1 MDISNLTSVYNQNP
15 SLQSQYTLQQYLDLF
30 GGSSTGNTGTTG
42 NTTQT
47 QTTTPAN
54 QGIIGANINQYQTG
68 GDDFSVYN
76 PDPTKVRTDY
86 RPDYDYRKHIDY
98 NPNLTATANEKQ
110 FDMYQNYYNKPAP
123 SGIEQFIGKAIN
135 FIPYIGP
142 LKRGAEFVG
151 GAIKGMFPVNQRGIL
166 ENELRGSGI
175 LTDDI
180 GRMVGDPNTVEGVMA
195 GYNASADP
203 FKENNVWDKRK
214 ETIAETVARKY
225 GIEIDDDFD
234 FSSVKK
240 GDKGYDLINRY
251 NLIAKNQFI
260 AKQKNKK
267 AKDIADF
274 RRKEKER
281 KAFEAAKAKQIT
293 TVPTQ
298 LGGGDGQSGGDYAG
312 GAAFAAAN
320 PYGGSGTMDDLGA
333 DSFRKGGRVG
343 LENGGAPV
351 YSESDFPK
359 LLSPF
364 RPTSEKPSL
373 SDYDEDI
380 WDYDVIEIPMGG
392 KMKRYKKF
400 KKRKGGRG
408 RRSRSYFNGGLVS
421 LRRR

>member
-281 KAFEAAKAKQIT
+281 IAKEKAAAKSRAESARQYDPNIHGGTNYGLGSQGQQSYSGDAVGAPGLGFGVGAT
-293 TVPTQ
+293 T
-298 LGGGDGQSGGDYAG
+298 GGPVSNKTGKGRTDYR
-312 GAAFAAAN
+312 
-320 PYGGSGTMDDLGA
+320 YGG
-333 DSFRKGGRVG
+333 R
-343 LENGGAPV
+343 
-351 YSESDFPK
+351 
-359 LLSPF
+359 
-364 RPTSEKPSL
+364 
-373 SDYDEDI
+373 I
-380 WDYDVIEIPMGG
+380 
-392 KMKRYKKF
+392 
-400 KKRKGGRG
+400 
-408 RRSRSYFNGGLVS
+408 RSYFNGGLVS